1 MIATRESNQDQ
12 ERFNRIASDYIMKDI
27 LPAHRLARINRLEQT
42 MSILPV
48 SGKIDILEVG
58 CGAGFSAEYLR
69 GRYNRYLGI
78 DGVAPIS
85 TGHLSSGNKL

>member
-1 MIATRESNQDQ
+1 
-12 ERFNRIASDYIMKDI
+12 
-27 LPAHRLARINRLEQT
+27 LEQT